1 MRAFKHVAFLAL
13 AGLIVAAP
21 VRAQEREARQAISE
35 EAVAF
40 FGGLCITTRGAPS
53 RIERVIADR
62 QIKAVPLSPEGVQ
75 TLLDGKPGDSGWVV
89 LTNQGAELQ
98 LLAKAPSTCTLRVLD
113 SYGDVVNAVMAD
125 LLKGLSTHDGFAFRK
140 AMDETRST
148 NGGDERLVG
157 YFLNWRDGGWSG
169 ALSVSHIDGDGKDI
183 PPQTFFSL
191 EMRQTS

>member
-1 MRAFKHVAFLAL
+1 MRVLRHAAVLAL
-13 AGLIVAAP
+13 AAVLAAAP
-21 VRAQEREARQAISE
+21 ASGQEREARQAISE

-40 FGGLCITTRGAPS
+40 FGGLCISTRGAPN
-53 RIERVIADR
+53 RIERAIAELK
-62 QIKAVPLSPEGVQ
+62 IKAVPLSDEGVQ
-75 TLLDGKPGDSGWVV
+75 TLLDGKAGDSGWVV

-113 SYGDVVNAVMAD
+113 SYGDVVNDVMED
-125 LLKGLSTHDGFAFRK
+125 LLKGLSTHDSFAFRK
-140 AMDETRST
+140 AMDETRNTS
-148 NGGDERLVG
+148 GGDERLVG
-157 YFLNWRDGGWSG
+157 YFLNWRDGGWSA

>member
-1 MRAFKHVAFLAL
+1 MRVLKHAAFLVL
-13 AGLIVAAP
+13 TGLFAVAPA
-21 VRAQEREARQAISE
+21 VAQEREAREALSE

-40 FGGLCITTRGAPS
+40 FGGLCISTRGAPN
-53 RIERVIADR
+53 RIGRVIAER
-62 QIKAVPLSPEGVQ
+62 QIKAVPLSDEGVQ

-89 LTNQGAELQ
+89 LTSRGAELQ

-113 SYGDVVNAVMAD
+113 SYGDVVNDVMAD
-125 LLKGLSTHDGFAFRK
+125 LLKGLSAHDGFAFRK
-140 AMDETRST
+140 AMDETRNT